1 MRAAHTH
8 TCAKLL
14 QTAITTTKLLAALSL
29 AMWEDR
35 EMWTRERKSRELAKP
50 EKHSTTTT
58 TTAATAGKNCLII
71 NCRKAKQS
79 SKTWQQGGRPCE
91 RASETAV
98 EISAAAT
105 GRVSRAERWGERDE
119 DKFLLKDTHGL

>member
-14 QTAITTTKLLAALSL
+14 QTAVTTTKLLAALSL
-29 AMWEDR
+29 AMWEERDVDER
-35 EMWTRERKSRELAKP
+35 EQRLAKP

-58 TTAATAGKNCLII
+58 TATATAGKNCLII

-105 GRVSRAERWGERDE
+105 GRESGAERWGERDE

>member
-29 AMWEDR
+29 AMWEERDVDER
-35 EMWTRERKSRELAKP
+35 EQRLAKP

-58 TTAATAGKNCLII
+58 TATATAGKNCLII

-98 EISAAAT
+98 EISAAVT
-105 GRVSRAERWGERDE
+105 GRVSGAERWGERDE